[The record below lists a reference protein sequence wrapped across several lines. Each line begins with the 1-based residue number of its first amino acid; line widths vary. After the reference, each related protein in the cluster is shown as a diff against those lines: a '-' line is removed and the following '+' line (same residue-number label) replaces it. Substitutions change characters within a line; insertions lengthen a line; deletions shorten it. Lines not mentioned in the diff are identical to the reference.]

1 MSAKISGPVMLTTEE
16 AARYIDVPA
25 STLVAWR
32 SNGRADGGPVPEP
45 TPVSPRRMRYQQ
57 DDLDAY
63 LVAVKEWA
71 RANKAKSSSQ
81 TR

>member
-1 MSAKISGPVMLTTEE
+1 MPTDIAGPVLLTTEE
-16 AARYIDVPA
+16 AAKYIDVPA

-45 TPVSPRRMRYQQ
+45 TPVSKRRMRYQQ
-57 DDLDAY
+57 VDLDAY

-71 RANKAKSSSQ
+71 RASKGKSAAPS
-81 TR
+81 R